1 MRRLGITAV
10 LLVGCGGHQMP
21 PHAYAAE
28 AVGRVIDDWHAAA
41 AEADEAR
48 YFGHFTEDGVFLGT
62 DATERWTVPAFRE
75 YAHPH
80 FAEGEAWT
88 FRSVRRDIHVESGI
102 AWFDEDLQ
110 TENLGPARGSGV
122 LRWDEEQQRWR
133 IAQYNLA
140 LTVPNERFTA
150 VRAAIAGEPPPE
162 AEEAEPG
169 DGPEPAEAP
178 EDGEGIE
185 ATPPGE

>member
-1 MRRLGITAV
+1 
-10 LLVGCGGHQMP
+10 
-21 PHAYAAE
+21 
-28 AVGRVIDDWHAAA
+28 
-41 AEADEAR
+41 
-48 YFGHFTEDGVFLGT
+48 
-62 DATERWTVPAFRE
+62 
-75 YAHPH
+75 
-80 FAEGEAWT
+80 
-88 FRSVRRDIHVESGI
+88 
-102 AWFDEDLQ
+102 
-110 TENLGPARGSGV
+110 